1 MQEPNRDIFPTPAML
16 ERFPNITPLLKNEAI
31 ETAFNRHEA
40 LSVSGK
46 RWFHR
51 LGLVSMVLIG
61 GSAIYTIAE
70 ALLFTGAGNPV
81 ISIAAAASAAIGIS
95 AQVYTLAA
103 KVKSQWLVN
112 RFACERLRSIK
123 FQAYS
128 LAATA
133 RDEDELAKRARQLT
147 ATELAKLESELN
159 MGISIFEAFVPEK
172 CVAVPAPGPGPANPD
187 ITGEALTAFRELRLL
202 YQDRYAA
209 AELHRLR
216 ENRRVFHSAA
226 DILYFSGA
234 CLVLLSLLA
243 KIVPGM
249 PATLNAWVDFFAI
262 SAFVLSIS
270 KTVLDSATLTE
281 PSTARFVRYREDIAE
296 VERRIEH
303 GATLDTVVPQ
313 MERIALGELEE
324 FCDASKSINYRL

>member
-1 MQEPNRDIFPTPAML
+1 MQQANRDIFPTPAML
-16 ERFPNITPLLKNEAI
+16 ERFPNITPLLKNEAV

-46 RWFHR
+46 KMFHR
-51 LGLVSMVLIG
+51 LGLISMILIG

-70 ALLFTGAGNPV
+70 ALLFKGASYPAV
-81 ISIAAAASAAIGIS
+81 SIAAAIAAAIGIA
-95 AQVYTLAA
+95 AQVYSLVARLKT
-103 KVKSQWLVN
+103 QWLVN

-123 FQAYS
+123 FQAYT

-133 RDEDELAKRARQLT
+133 RDEAELETRTKLLT
-147 ATELAKLESELN
+147 AIELSRLESELN

-172 CVAVPAPGPGPANPD
+172 CVAVPEPGPGPANPL
-187 ITGEALTAFRELRLL
+187 IVSEALTAFRELRLL

-209 AELHRLR
+209 SELHRLR
-216 ENRRVFHSAA
+216 QNRRAFHSAA

-234 CLVLLSLLA
+234 LLVLLSLLS
-243 KIVPGM
+243 KTVPGV
-249 PATLNAWVDFFAI
+249 TISAWVDFLAI

-270 KTVLDSATLTE
+270 KTVLDSASLTN
-281 PSTARFVRYREDIAE
+281 PSAARFVRYREDIAE
-296 VERRIEH
+296 VERRIER
-303 GATLDTVVPQ
+303 GDTLDIVVPQ

>member
-31 ETAFNRHEA
+31 EMAFMRHEA

-46 RWFHR
+46 KRFHQ
-51 LGLVSMVLIG
+51 LGLISMVLIA

-70 ALLFTGAGNPV
+70 ALLFKGASNQIV
-81 ISIAAAASAAIGIS
+81 SIIAALCAAIGIAAQIYS
-95 AQVYTLAA
+95 LAAQV
-103 KVKSQWLVN
+103 KSRWLVN

-123 FQAYS
+123 FQMFS
-128 LAATA
+128 LAGSA
-133 RDEDELAKRARQLT
+133 RDEAELAARARQMT
-147 ATELAKLESELN
+147 AVELARLESELN

-172 CVAVPAPGPGPANPD
+172 CVTVPAPGPGPANPD
-187 ITGEALTAFRELRLL
+187 ITGEATTAYRELRLL

-216 ENRRVFHSAA
+216 EHRRAFHSAA

-243 KIVPGM
+243 KVVPGV
-249 PATLNAWVDFFAI
+249 PISAWVDFLAT

-270 KTVLDSATLTE
+270 KSVLDSTSLTD
-281 PSTARFVRYREDIAE
+281 PSAARFVRYREDIAE
-296 VERRIEH
+296 VERRIER
-303 GATLDTVVPQ
+303 GEPLTEIVPQ
-313 MERIALGELEE
+313 MERVALGELEE

>member
-1 MQEPNRDIFPTPAML
+1 ML
-16 ERFPNITPLLKNEAI
+16 DRFPNITPLLKNEAI
-31 ETAFNRHEA
+31 ETAFMRHEV

-46 RWFHR
+46 KRFHQ
-51 LGLVSMVLIG
+51 LGLVSMVLIA

-70 ALLFTGAGNPV
+70 ALLFKDAGNQI
-81 ISIAAAASAAIGIS
+81 ISILGAIGAAVGIS
-95 AQVYTLAA
+95 AQVYSLAA
-103 KVKSQWLVN
+103 RVKSRWLVN

-123 FQAYS
+123 FQMYS
-128 LAATA
+128 LAASA
-133 RDEDELAKRARQLT
+133 RDEAELAARTRQLT
-147 ATELAKLESELN
+147 AVELARLESELN

-172 CVAVPAPGPGPANPD
+172 CVIVPAPGPGPANPD
-187 ITGEALTAFRELRLL
+187 ITSEAMTAFRELRLL

-216 ENRRVFHSAA
+216 EHRRAFHSAA

-243 KIVPGM
+243 KTVPGVEIS
-249 PATLNAWVDFFAI
+249 NWVDFLAT

-270 KTVLDSATLTE
+270 KSVLDSTSLTD
-281 PSTARFVRYREDIAE
+281 PSAARFVRYREDIAE
-296 VERRIEH
+296 VQRRIEH
-303 GATLDTVVPQ
+303 GGTLDEVVPQ

>member
-31 ETAFNRHEA
+31 ETAFMRHEVM
-40 LSVSGK
+40 SVAGK
-46 RWFHR
+46 KRFHQ
-51 LGLVSMVLIG
+51 LGLVSMVLIA

-70 ALLFTGAGNPV
+70 ALLFKGASNQIV
-81 ISIAAAASAAIGIS
+81 SIVAAVAAAAGII
-95 AQVYTLAA
+95 AQVYSLAA
-103 KVKSQWLVN
+103 QVKSRWLVN

-123 FQAYS
+123 FQMYS
-128 LAATA
+128 LAASA
-133 RDEDELAKRARQLT
+133 RDEAELAARTRQLT
-147 ATELAKLESELN
+147 AVELARLESELN

-172 CVAVPAPGPGPANPD
+172 CVIVPVPGPGPANAD
-187 ITGEALTAFRELRLL
+187 ITSEAMTAFRELRLL

-209 AELHRLR
+209 AQLHRLR
-216 ENRRVFHSAA
+216 ENRRAFHSAA

-243 KIVPGM
+243 KTVPGVEIS
-249 PATLNAWVDFFAI
+249 AWVDFLAT

-270 KTVLDSATLTE
+270 KTVLDSTSLTD
-281 PSTARFVRYREDIAE
+281 PSAARFVRYREDIAE

-303 GATLDTVVPQ
+303 GASLAEVVPH

>member
-1 MQEPNRDIFPTPAML
+1 ML

-31 ETAFNRHEA
+31 ETAFMRHEV

-46 RWFHR
+46 KRFHQ
-51 LGLVSMVLIG
+51 LGLVSMVLIA

-70 ALLFTGAGNPV
+70 ALLFKDAGNQI
-81 ISIAAAASAAIGIS
+81 ISILAAIGAAVGIS
-95 AQVYTLAA
+95 AQVYSLAA
-103 KVKSQWLVN
+103 RVKSRWLVN

-123 FQAYS
+123 FQMYS
-128 LAATA
+128 LAASA
-133 RDEDELAKRARQLT
+133 RDEAELAARTRQLT
-147 ATELAKLESELN
+147 AVELARLESELN

-172 CVAVPAPGPGPANPD
+172 CVIVPAPGPGPANPD
-187 ITGEALTAFRELRLL
+187 ITSEAMTAFRELRLL

-216 ENRRVFHSAA
+216 EHRRAFHSAA

-243 KIVPGM
+243 KTVPGVEIS
-249 PATLNAWVDFFAI
+249 NWVDFLAT

-270 KTVLDSATLTE
+270 KSVLDSTSLTD
-281 PSTARFVRYREDIAE
+281 PSAARFVRYREDISE

-303 GATLDTVVPQ
+303 GGTLDEVVPQ

>member
-16 ERFPNITPLLKNEAI
+16 ERFPNITPLLKNEAV
-31 ETAFNRHEA
+31 EVAFNRHEA
-40 LSVSGK
+40 LAVSGK
-46 RWFHR
+46 KMFHR
-51 LGLVSMVLIG
+51 LGVVSMVLIG

-70 ALLFTGAGNPV
+70 ALLFKGQSFPAVSISGAV
-81 ISIAAAASAAIGIS
+81 AAAIGIG
-95 AQVYTLAA
+95 AQIYSLVA

-123 FQAYS
+123 FQAFS

-133 RDEDELAKRARQLT
+133 RDEAELAIRTRQLI
-147 ATELAKLESELN
+147 AIELARLESELN

-172 CVAVPAPGPGPANPD
+172 CVVTPEPGPGPANPD
-187 ITGEALTAFRELRLL
+187 IVVEAVTAFRELRLL

-243 KIVPGM
+243 KTVPGV
-249 PATLNAWVDFFAI
+249 TISAWVDFLAI

-270 KTVLDSATLTE
+270 KTVLDSTSLTE
-281 PSTARFVRYREDIAE
+281 PSAARFVRYREDIAE
-296 VERRIEH
+296 VERRIER
-303 GATLDTVVPQ
+303 GGSLDVVVPQ

>member
-1 MQEPNRDIFPTPAML
+1 MQQPNRDIFPSPAML

-31 ETAFNRHEA
+31 EAAFMRHEV
-40 LSVSGK
+40 LSVAGK
-46 RWFHR
+46 KMFHR

-70 ALLFTGAGNPV
+70 ALLFKGASYPAV
-81 ISIAAAASAAIGIS
+81 SMVAAVAAAAGIA
-95 AQVYTLAA
+95 AQVFSLVAQL
-103 KVKSQWLVN
+103 KSKWLVN

-123 FQAYS
+123 FQAYA

-133 RDEDELAKRARQLT
+133 TDEDELAVRARRLT
-147 ATELAKLESELN
+147 SEELAKLESELN
-159 MGISIFEAFVPEK
+159 MGIAIFEAFVPEK
-172 CVAVPAPGPGPANPD
+172 CVHVPLPGPGPSNPA
-187 ITGEALTAFRELRLL
+187 IISEATIAFRELRLL
-202 YQDRYAA
+202 YQDRFAA

-216 ENRRVFHSAA
+216 ENRRAFHSAA

-243 KIVPGM
+243 KIMPGVPIS
-249 PATLNAWVDFFAI
+249 AWVDFLAI

-270 KTVLDSATLTE
+270 KTVLDSASLTE
-281 PSTARFVRYREDIAE
+281 PSAARFVRYREDIAE
-296 VERRIEH
+296 VERRLER
-303 GATLDTVVPQ
+303 GAALDVAVPQ

>member
-81 ISIAAAASAAIGIS
+81 ISIAAAVSAAIGIS

-112 RFACERLRSIK
+112 RFAC
-123 FQAYS
+123 
-128 LAATA
+128 
-133 RDEDELAKRARQLT
+133 
-147 ATELAKLESELN
+147 
-159 MGISIFEAFVPEK
+159 
-172 CVAVPAPGPGPANPD
+172 
-187 ITGEALTAFRELRLL
+187 
-202 YQDRYAA
+202 
-209 AELHRLR
+209 
-216 ENRRVFHSAA
+216 
-226 DILYFSGA
+226 
-234 CLVLLSLLA
+234 
-243 KIVPGM
+243 
-249 PATLNAWVDFFAI
+249 
-262 SAFVLSIS
+262 
-270 KTVLDSATLTE
+270 
-281 PSTARFVRYREDIAE
+281 
-296 VERRIEH
+296 
-303 GATLDTVVPQ
+303 
-313 MERIALGELEE
+313 
-324 FCDASKSINYRL
+324 

>member
-31 ETAFNRHEA
+31 EAAFNRHEA

-70 ALLFTGAGNPV
+70 ALLFKGAGNPA
-81 ISIAAAASAAIGIS
+81 ISIAAAISAAIGIA
-95 AQVYTLAA
+95 AQIYTLAA

-133 RDEDELAKRARQLT
+133 RDEAELAQRTRQLT

-172 CVAVPAPGPGPANPD
+172 CVSVPAPGTGPANPD
-187 ITGEALTAFRELRLL
+187 ITGEAMTAFRELRLL

-243 KIVPGM
+243 KIVPGL
-249 PATLNAWVDFFAI
+249 PISAWVDFLAI

-303 GATLDTVVPQ
+303 GATLDMVVPQ

>member
-31 ETAFNRHEA
+31 EAAFNRHEA

-70 ALLFTGAGNPV
+70 ALLFKGAGNPA
-81 ISIAAAASAAIGIS
+81 ISIAAAISAAIGIA
-95 AQVYTLAA
+95 AQIYTLAA
-103 KVKSQWLVN
+103 KVKSKWLVN

-133 RDEDELAKRARQLT
+133 RDEAELAQRTRQLT
-147 ATELAKLESELN
+147 ATEIAKLESELN

-172 CVAVPAPGPGPANPD
+172 CVSVPAPGAGPANPD
-187 ITGEALTAFRELRLL
+187 ITGEAMTAFRELRLI

-243 KIVPGM
+243 KIVPGL
-249 PATLNAWVDFFAI
+249 PISAWVDFLAI

-303 GATLDTVVPQ
+303 GATLDMVVPQ

>member
-1 MQEPNRDIFPTPAML
+1 MQQANRDIFPTPAML
-16 ERFPNITPLLKNEAI
+16 ARFANITPLLKNEAV
-31 ETAFNRHEA
+31 ETAFMRHEVI
-40 LSVSGK
+40 SVRAK
-46 RWFHR
+46 KMFHR

-70 ALLFTGAGNPV
+70 ALLFKGASNQV
-81 ISIAAAASAAIGIS
+81 VSLTAAIAAAVGIAAQIYS
-95 AQVYTLAA
+95 LVAQL
-103 KVKSQWLVN
+103 KSKWLVN

-123 FQAYS
+123 FQAYA

-133 RDEDELAKRARQLT
+133 RDEAELDMRARKLT
-147 ATELAKLESELN
+147 ATEITKLESELN

-172 CVAVPAPGPGPANPD
+172 CVAVPEPGPGPSNPD
-187 ITGEALTAFRELRLL
+187 IISEAITAFRELRLL

-216 ENRRVFHSAA
+216 ENRRAFHSAA

-234 CLVLLSLLA
+234 VLVLLSLVA
-243 KIVPGM
+243 KTVPGV
-249 PATLNAWVDFFAI
+249 TISAWVDFLAI

-270 KTVLDSATLTE
+270 KTVLDSASLTE
-281 PSTARFVRYREDIAE
+281 PSAARFVRYREDIAE

-303 GATLDTVVPQ
+303 GATLDVAVPQ

>member
-31 ETAFNRHEA
+31 EAAFNRHEA

-70 ALLFTGAGNPV
+70 ALLFKGAGNPA
-81 ISIAAAASAAIGIS
+81 ISIAAAISAAIGIA
-95 AQVYTLAA
+95 AQIYTLAA
-103 KVKSQWLVN
+103 KVKSKWLVN

-133 RDEDELAKRARQLT
+133 RDEAELAQRTRQLT

-172 CVAVPAPGPGPANPD
+172 CVSVPAPGAGPANPD
-187 ITGEALTAFRELRLL
+187 ITGEAMTAFRELRLI

-243 KIVPGM
+243 KIVPGL
-249 PATLNAWVDFFAI
+249 PISAWVDFLAI

-303 GATLDTVVPQ
+303 GATLDMVVPQ

>member
-1 MQEPNRDIFPTPAML
+1 MQEPNRDVFPTPAML
-16 ERFPNITPLLKNEAI
+16 ERFANITPLLKNDAVES
-31 ETAFNRHEA
+31 AFSRHEA
-40 LSVSGK
+40 LSIAGK
-46 RWFHR
+46 KMFHR

-70 ALLFTGAGNPV
+70 ALLFKGGADPAIGMAAAV
-81 ISIAAAASAAIGIS
+81 AAAVGIAAQVFSLI
-95 AQVYTLAA
+95 AQL
-103 KVKSQWLVN
+103 KSKWLVN

-133 RDEDELAKRARQLT
+133 PDEADLAARTRKLS
-147 ATELAKLESELN
+147 AEELAKLESELN

-172 CVAVPAPGPGPANPD
+172 CVAVPEPGPGPADPA
-187 ITGEALTAFRELRLL
+187 IISEATIAYRELRLL
-202 YQDRYAA
+202 YQDRFAA

-216 ENRRVFHSAA
+216 ENRRAFHSAA

-249 PATLNAWVDFFAI
+249 PISAWVDFLAI

-270 KTVLDSATLTE
+270 KTVLDNASLTDPSA
-281 PSTARFVRYREDIAE
+281 ARFVRYREDIAE
-296 VERRIEH
+296 IERRIER
-303 GATLDTVVPQ
+303 GASLDIVVPQ

>member
-1 MQEPNRDIFPTPAML
+1 ML
-16 ERFPNITPLLKNEAI
+16 DRFPNITPLLKNEAI
-31 ETAFNRHEA
+31 ETAFMRHEV

-46 RWFHR
+46 KRFHQ
-51 LGLVSMVLIG
+51 LGLVSMVLIA

-70 ALLFTGAGNPV
+70 ALLFKDAGNQI
-81 ISIAAAASAAIGIS
+81 ISILGAICAAVGIS
-95 AQVYTLAA
+95 AQVYSLAA
-103 KVKSQWLVN
+103 RVKSRWLVN

-123 FQAYS
+123 FQMYS
-128 LAATA
+128 LAASA
-133 RDEDELAKRARQLT
+133 RDEAELAARTRQLT
-147 ATELAKLESELN
+147 AVELARLESELN

-172 CVAVPAPGPGPANPD
+172 CVIVPAPGPGPANAE
-187 ITGEALTAFRELRLL
+187 ITSEAMTAFRELRLL

-216 ENRRVFHSAA
+216 EHRRAFHSAA

-243 KIVPGM
+243 KTVPGVEIS
-249 PATLNAWVDFFAI
+249 NWVDFLAT

-270 KTVLDSATLTE
+270 KSVLDSTSLTD
-281 PSTARFVRYREDIAE
+281 PSAARFVRYREDIAE
-296 VERRIEH
+296 VQRRIEH
-303 GATLDTVVPQ
+303 GGTLDEVVPQ

>member
-1 MQEPNRDIFPTPAML
+1 
-16 ERFPNITPLLKNEAI
+16 
-31 ETAFNRHEA
+31 
-40 LSVSGK
+40 
-46 RWFHR
+46 
-51 LGLVSMVLIG
+51 
-61 GSAIYTIAE
+61 
-70 ALLFTGAGNPV
+70 
-81 ISIAAAASAAIGIS
+81 
-95 AQVYTLAA
+95 
-103 KVKSQWLVN
+103 VKSQWLVN

-133 RDEDELAKRARQLT
+133 RDEAELAQRTRQLT
-147 ATELAKLESELN
+147 ATELARLESELN

-172 CVAVPAPGPGPANPD
+172 CVSVPAPCAGPANPN
-187 ITGEALTAFRELRLL
+187 ITSEAMTAFRELRLL

-243 KIVPGM
+243 KVVPGL
-249 PATLNAWVDFFAI
+249 PISAWVDFLAI

-281 PSTARFVRYREDIAE
+281 PSTARFVRYREEIAA
-296 VERRIEH
+296 VERRMEH
-303 GATLDTVVPQ
+303 GATLDIVVPQ

>member
-31 ETAFNRHEA
+31 EAAFNRHEA

-61 GSAIYTIAE
+61 GSAIYTVAE
-70 ALLFTGAGNPV
+70 ALLFKGAGNPV
-81 ISIAAAASAAIGIS
+81 VSIAAAICAAIGIA
-95 AQVYTLAA
+95 AQIYTLAA

-133 RDEDELAKRARQLT
+133 RDEAELAQRTRQLT
-147 ATELAKLESELN
+147 ATELARLESELN

-172 CVAVPAPGPGPANPD
+172 CVSVPVPCAGPANPN
-187 ITGEALTAFRELRLL
+187 ITSEAMTAFRELRLL

-243 KIVPGM
+243 KVVPGL
-249 PATLNAWVDFFAI
+249 PISAWVDFLAI

-281 PSTARFVRYREDIAE
+281 PSTARFVRYREEIAA
-296 VERRIEH
+296 VERRMEH
-303 GATLDTVVPQ
+303 GATLDIVVPQ

>member
-1 MQEPNRDIFPTPAML
+1 MQQPNRDIFPSPAML

-31 ETAFNRHEA
+31 ETAFMRHEV
-40 LSVSGK
+40 LSVAGK
-46 RWFHR
+46 KMFHR

-61 GSAIYTIAE
+61 SSAIYTIAE
-70 ALLFTGAGNPV
+70 ALLFKGASNPFV
-81 ISIAAAASAAIGIS
+81 SIAAAVSAAIGIV
-95 AQVYTLAA
+95 AQIFSLVAQL
-103 KVKSQWLVN
+103 KSKWLVN

-123 FQAYS
+123 FQAYA

-133 RDEDELAKRARQLT
+133 RDEDELAARAKRLT
-147 ATELAKLESELN
+147 SEELAKLESELN

-172 CVAVPAPGPGPANPD
+172 CVHVPARGPGPANPD
-187 ITGEALTAFRELRLL
+187 IIAEATTAFRELRLL
-202 YQDRYAA
+202 YQDRFAA

-216 ENRRVFHSAA
+216 ENRRAFHSAA

-234 CLVLLSLLA
+234 CLVLLSLLG

-249 PATLNAWVDFFAI
+249 PVTLNAWVDFLAI

-270 KTVLDSATLTE
+270 KTVLDSASLTE
-281 PSTARFVRYREDIAE
+281 PSAARFVRYREDIAE
-296 VERRIEH
+296 VERRLEH
-303 GATLDTVVPQ
+303 GASLDVAVPQ

>member
-16 ERFPNITPLLKNEAI
+16 ERFANITPLLKNEAV
-31 ETAFNRHEA
+31 ETAFKRHEV

-46 RWFHR
+46 KMFHR
-51 LGLVSMVLIG
+51 LGLVSMVMIG

-70 ALLFTGAGNPV
+70 ALLFKGASNQIV
-81 ISIAAAASAAIGIS
+81 SLIAAILAAIGIG
-95 AQVYTLAA
+95 AQIYTLVA
-103 KVKSQWLVN
+103 KLKTRWLLN

-123 FQAYS
+123 FQNFA

-133 RDEDELAKRARQLT
+133 RDENELAARVRQLT
-147 ATELAKLESELN
+147 SVELAKLESELN

-172 CVAVPAPGPGPANPD
+172 CVAEPAPGPGPSNPD
-187 ITGEALTAFRELRLL
+187 IVSEAMTAFRELRLL

-209 AELHRLR
+209 SELRRLR

-234 CLVLLSLLA
+234 VLTLLSLIA
-243 KIVPGM
+243 KTVPGV
-249 PATLNAWVDFFAI
+249 TISAWVDFLAI

-270 KTVLDSATLTE
+270 KTVLDSASLTD
-281 PSTARFVRYREDIAE
+281 PSAARFVRYREDIAE

-303 GATLDTVVPQ
+303 GATLDVVVPQ

>member
-1 MQEPNRDIFPTPAML
+1 MQEPNRDIFPTQAML
-16 ERFPNITPLLKNEAI
+16 ERFPNITPLLKNEAV
-31 ETAFNRHEA
+31 EVAFNRHEV

-46 RWFHR
+46 KLFHR
-51 LGLVSMVLIG
+51 LGIVSMVLIG

-70 ALLFTGAGNPV
+70 ALLFKGQSFPA
-81 ISIAAAASAAIGIS
+81 ISIAAAIAAAIGIG
-95 AQVYTLAA
+95 AQIYSLVA

-123 FQAYS
+123 FQAFA

-133 RDEDELAKRARQLT
+133 RDEAELALRARQLT
-147 ATELAKLESELN
+147 SVELARLESELN

-172 CVAVPAPGPGPANPD
+172 CVATPAPGPGPSNPE
-187 ITGEALTAFRELRLL
+187 IVSEATTAFRELRLL

-216 ENRRVFHSAA
+216 ENRRAFHSAA

-243 KIVPGM
+243 KTVPGV
-249 PATLNAWVDFFAI
+249 TISAWVDFLAI

-270 KTVLDSATLTE
+270 KTVLDSTSLTE
-281 PSTARFVRYREDIAE
+281 PSAARFVRYREDISE
-296 VERRIEH
+296 MERRIDR
-303 GATLDTVVPQ
+303 GDALDVVVPQ

>member
-31 ETAFNRHEA
+31 EAAFNRHEA

-70 ALLFTGAGNPV
+70 ALLFKGAGNPA
-81 ISIAAAASAAIGIS
+81 ISIAAAISAAIGIA
-95 AQVYTLAA
+95 AQIYTLAA

-133 RDEDELAKRARQLT
+133 RDEAELAQRARQLT

-172 CVAVPAPGPGPANPD
+172 CVSVPAPGVGPANPD
-187 ITGEALTAFRELRLL
+187 ITGEAMTAFRELRLL

-243 KIVPGM
+243 KIVPGL
-249 PATLNAWVDFFAI
+249 PISAWVDFLAI

-303 GATLDTVVPQ
+303 GATLDVVVPQ

>member
-16 ERFPNITPLLKNEAI
+16 DRFPNITPLLKNEAI
-31 ETAFNRHEA
+31 ETAFMRHEV

-46 RWFHR
+46 KRFHQ
-51 LGLVSMVLIG
+51 LGLVSMVLIA

-70 ALLFTGAGNPV
+70 ALLFKDAGNQI
-81 ISIAAAASAAIGIS
+81 ISILGAICAAVGIS
-95 AQVYTLAA
+95 AQVYSLAA
-103 KVKSQWLVN
+103 RVKSRWLVN

-123 FQAYS
+123 FQMYS
-128 LAATA
+128 LAASA
-133 RDEDELAKRARQLT
+133 RDEAELAARTRQLT
-147 ATELAKLESELN
+147 AVELARLESELN

-172 CVAVPAPGPGPANPD
+172 CVIVPAPGPGPANAE
-187 ITGEALTAFRELRLL
+187 ITSEAMTAFRELRLL

-216 ENRRVFHSAA
+216 EHRRAFHSAA

-243 KIVPGM
+243 KTVPGVEIS
-249 PATLNAWVDFFAI
+249 NWVDFLAT

-270 KTVLDSATLTE
+270 KSVLDSTSLTD
-281 PSTARFVRYREDIAE
+281 PSAARFVRYREDIAE
-296 VERRIEH
+296 VQRRIEH
-303 GATLDTVVPQ
+303 GGTLDEVVPQ

>member
-16 ERFPNITPLLKNEAI
+16 ERFPNITPLLKNESVEA
-31 ETAFNRHEA
+31 AFNRHEA
-40 LSVSGK
+40 LAVSGK
-46 RWFHR
+46 KMFHR
-51 LGLVSMVLIG
+51 LGLVSMLLIG

-70 ALLFTGAGNPV
+70 ALLFKGQSFPA
-81 ISIAAAASAAIGIS
+81 ISIAAAICAAIGIG
-95 AQVYTLAA
+95 AQIYSLIA
-103 KVKSQWLVN
+103 KMKSRWLVN

-123 FQAYS
+123 FQAFS

-133 RDEDELAKRARQLT
+133 RDEAELALRTRQLT
-147 ATELAKLESELN
+147 SVELARLESELN

-172 CVAVPAPGPGPANPD
+172 CVVTPQPGPGPASPA
-187 ITGEALTAFRELRLL
+187 IAAEAVTAFRELRLL

-216 ENRRVFHSAA
+216 ENRRAFHSAA

-243 KIVPGM
+243 KTVPGV
-249 PATLNAWVDFFAI
+249 TISAWVDFLAI

-270 KTVLDSATLTE
+270 KTVLDSTSLTE
-281 PSTARFVRYREDIAE
+281 PSAARFVRYREDIAE
-296 VERRIEH
+296 VERRIER
-303 GATLDTVVPQ
+303 GETLDVVVPQ

>member
-31 ETAFNRHEA
+31 EAAFNRHEA

-70 ALLFTGAGNPV
+70 ALLFKGAGNPA
-81 ISIAAAASAAIGIS
+81 ISIAAAISAAIGIA
-95 AQVYTLAA
+95 AQIYTLAA

-133 RDEDELAKRARQLT
+133 RDEAELAQRTRQLT

-172 CVAVPAPGPGPANPD
+172 CVSVPAPGAGPANPD
-187 ITGEALTAFRELRLL
+187 ITGEAMTAFRELRLI

-243 KIVPGM
+243 KIVPGL
-249 PATLNAWVDFFAI
+249 PISAWVDFLAI

-303 GATLDTVVPQ
+303 GATLDMVVPQ

>member
-31 ETAFNRHEA
+31 EAAFNRHEA

-70 ALLFTGAGNPV
+70 ALLFKGAGNPA
-81 ISIAAAASAAIGIS
+81 ISIAAAISAAIGIA
-95 AQVYTLAA
+95 AQIYTLAA

-133 RDEDELAKRARQLT
+133 RDEAELAQRTRQLT

-172 CVAVPAPGPGPANPD
+172 CVSVPAPGVGPANPD
-187 ITGEALTAFRELRLL
+187 ITGEAMTAFRELRLL

-249 PATLNAWVDFFAI
+249 PVTLNAWVDFFAI

-303 GATLDTVVPQ
+303 GATLDVVVPQ